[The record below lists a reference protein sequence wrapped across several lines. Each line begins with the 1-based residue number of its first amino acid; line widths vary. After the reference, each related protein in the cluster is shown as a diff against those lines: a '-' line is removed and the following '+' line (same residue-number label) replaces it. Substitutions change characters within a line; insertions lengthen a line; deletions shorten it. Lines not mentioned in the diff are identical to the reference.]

1 MHPHHRIPLQDGS
14 AHKLGRLE
22 LESVT
27 VSRSDRLRLSLWFAA
42 IDSITRKMMA
52 TVSELSM
59 YQATAIKLN
68 TERQYLSEE
77 ISEAKTSTRR
87 IRSVLRGYRVPL
99 STTECHEPCCLAL
112 SSGVPACSCA
122 ILAVVHCIGVDHCT
136 GGAGRTADGPRAAN
150 GYSAFALRCHR
161 CRD

>member
-1 MHPHHRIPLQDGS
+1 
-14 AHKLGRLE
+14 
-22 LESVT
+22 
-27 VSRSDRLRLSLWFAA
+27 
-42 IDSITRKMMA
+42 MA

-112 SSGVPACSCA
+112 SSGCSCA

-150 GYSAFALRCHR
+150 GYISAFALRRHR